1 MIVNSKGGKEM
12 SFDNLLTL
20 LIIGGLGYMMFRGG
34 GCCGSRGGHS
44 KHKDGSEDAGSKTG
58 TGMDDHGS
66 ADR

>member
-1 MIVNSKGGKEM
+1 MIIYGKGGSKM

-34 GCCGSRGGHS
+34 GCCGSHGSHGKHESGG
-44 KHKDGSEDAGSKTG
+44 KEKDEKTVANP
-58 TGMDDHGS
+58 DEQGS